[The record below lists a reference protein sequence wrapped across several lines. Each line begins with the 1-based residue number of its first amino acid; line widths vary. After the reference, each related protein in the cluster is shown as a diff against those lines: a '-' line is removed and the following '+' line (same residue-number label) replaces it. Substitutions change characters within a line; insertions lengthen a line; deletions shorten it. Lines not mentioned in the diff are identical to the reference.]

1 MAAAASPVS
10 SISPVAAYAAEEN
23 SPISNIIQTNLASA
37 NQEDTSNDWA
47 TRNENVPGTGG
58 QRVFQGSTNI
68 NEDNDVLI
76 GQCIDGHV
84 QINDNDEVA
93 QTNIQSTNQE
103 SDSEDEAND
112 GGIIAN
118 KAVQDASQVATNMNM
133 DNDLVI
139 ILGCQSGTIEINDND
154 EVAQTNVQ
162 STNQQSDSEDDE
174 EEDSE

>member
-1 MAAAASPVS
+1 MAAASLVS
-10 SISPVAAYAAEEN
+10 CISPVAAYAAEQN
-23 SPISNIIQTNLASA
+23 SSLSNIIQTYLDSA
-37 NQEDTSNDWA
+37 NQEDTSNDRA
-47 TRNENVPGTGG
+47 TRNEIVPSTGG
-58 QRVFQGSTNI
+58 QRSFQGSANI

-93 QTNIQSTNQE
+93 QTNIQSTDQE
-103 SDSEDEAND
+103 SDSEDEVND

-118 KAVQDASQVATNMNM
+118 KAVQDASEVATNMNV

-154 EVAQTNVQ
+154 EVAQTNIQ
-162 STNQQSDSEDDE
+162 STDQESDSDDDE

>member
-1 MAAAASPVS
+1 MAGAASPVS

-23 SPISNIIQTNLASA
+23 SSISNIIQSNLASA

-47 TRNENVPGTGG
+47 TRNEIVPGTRG
-58 QRVFQGSTNI
+58 QSLFQGSTNF

-93 QTNIQSTNQE
+93 QTNVQSTNQE
-103 SDSEDEAND
+103 SNSEDEAND

-118 KAVQDASQVATNMNM
+118 RAEQDASQVAMNMNV

-162 STNQQSDSEDDE
+162 STNQESDSENDE